1 MTLLEID
8 RLGVSFRTARGPL
21 HALDGISCAV
31 KDGESIG
38 IVGESGCGKTTLAR
52 AILRILP
59 NNAESSGRV
68 LFRGRDLF
76 SLSINDMRKIRW
88 SEMALVTAS
97 RGQEECYVHHPPHP
111 HQARCVRDRKRRGRL
126 EDGMCAADD
135 SAKGLHVGKAV
146 ALQRCAQVHL
156 PFGDGVR
163 GPDRGLSQQPGAQR
177 SCGTPARSKAPRR
190 RSSSTMSCNKK
201 YSSNRT
207 F

>member
-88 SEMALVTAS
+88 SEMALVTQSAMNALDPVY
-97 RGQEECYVHHPPHP
+97 RV
-111 HQARCVRDRKRRGRL
+111 RCTDRRG
-126 EDGMCAADD
+126 DPHA
-135 SAKGLHVGKAV
+135 
-146 ALQRCAQVHL
+146 
-156 PFGDGVR
+156 
-163 GPDRGLSQQPGAQR
+163 
-177 SCGTPARSKAPRR
+177 
-190 RSSSTMSCNKK
+190 
-201 YSSNRT
+201 
-207 F
+207 